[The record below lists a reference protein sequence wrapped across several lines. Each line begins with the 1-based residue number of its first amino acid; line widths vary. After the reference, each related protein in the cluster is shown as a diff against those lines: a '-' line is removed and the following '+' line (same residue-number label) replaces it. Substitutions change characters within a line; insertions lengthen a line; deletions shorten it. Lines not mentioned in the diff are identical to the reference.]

1 MAPRIPVQ
9 LTSLPTEIL
18 FLIIFCIDD
27 AKDLRSLSSTNQ
39 LFRALAGPHTVNAK
53 LWFKKYTHDIPPE
66 DRLRK
71 ANEWHFPL
79 ETEKAKLW
87 ITENAPKEP
96 PGLANELP
104 GPKRALRRQATV
116 LHIVERFSLFLHNM
130 LAVNYY
136 YTHDWEALQKVAD
149 SIECYLEDLGWVQF
163 YRGQN
168 DLGIDSMMVTTV
180 YADQEFEAIAFE
192 TYTKRLKAEIAALSS
207 FTTSSSSRNSSTNNS
222 KHNSSSLGG
231 NTNNNDVRSSSSSE
245 LFASLSPEPVYLRWT
260 SLIQDQLSFFSLQQY
275 IMNKFKPPSKLQ
287 LAEYLTVVM
296 FGNI

>member
-1 MAPRIPVQ
+1 MAPRIPMQ

-53 LWFKKYTHDIPPE
+53 LWFKKYTRDIPPE
-66 DRLRK
+66 DRLRI
-71 ANEWHFPL
+71 ANKWNFPL
-79 ETEKAKLW
+79 ETENAKLW

-96 PGLANELP
+96 PGLSNEPP
-104 GPKRALRRQATV
+104 GPKRALKRQATV

-149 SIECYLEDLGWVQF
+149 SIESYLEDLGWVQF

-168 DLGIDSMMVTTV
+168 DLGISSMMVTTV

-192 TYTKRLKAEIAALSS
+192 TFTKRLKAEIVTVSS
-207 FTTSSSSRNSSTNNS
+207 ITTSSSSRNSSTYNS
-222 KHNSSSLGG
+222 KHNSGTGG
-231 NTNNNDVRSSSSSE
+231 HSNNNDVSSNRSSE

-260 SLIQDQLSFFSLQQY
+260 SLIQDQLNFFCLQQY